1 VQTQRLKLNNNYNH
15 NNNMSN
21 NNMNNNKN
29 NTNYSNNNVCNN
41 YDNSELVKL
50 LYIQA
55 TTIEHLI

>member
-1 VQTQRLKLNNNYNH
+1 
-15 NNNMSN
+15 
-21 NNMNNNKN
+21 MNNNKN
-29 NTNYSNNNVCNN
+29 NTNFINNNMSNN

>member
-1 VQTQRLKLNNNYNH
+1 VQTQRLKLNNNHNM
-15 NNNMSN
+15 NNNL
-21 NNMNNNKN
+21 NNNKN
-29 NTNYSNNNVCNN
+29 NTNYSNNNLCNN